1 VIRVVI
7 VEDHPLFRQG
17 LARAVHRPPE
27 FACAA
32 SVGSLEE
39 LALDRDSADVAV
51 LDLHLQPPG
60 LSGAPAV
67 RHLIERGFP
76 VLVVSADSGGD
87 AVLDALEAGASGYV
101 TKQAEPDEVLAA
113 ITKVAEGGTYIS
125 ASLAGLLLQA
135 TRDRS
140 RRIELSDRETQI
152 LRLLAAGERDQDIAR
167 ELFITVAT
175 VRTHLDRIRDKTG
188 RHRRADLTRLAL
200 QLDARPDQPAGPLVS
215 RRTQPPP
222 R

>member
-1 VIRVVI
+1 MIRVVI
-7 VEDHPLFRQG
+7 IEDHPLFRQG
-17 LARAVHRPPE
+17 LALAVHQPPE
-27 FACAA
+27 FGCAA
-32 SVGSLEE
+32 AVGAVEE
-39 LALDRDSADVAV
+39 LTLDGKSADVAV

-60 LSGAPAV
+60 MSGAPAV
-67 RHLIERGFP
+67 RHLIRRGLP

-87 AVLDALEAGASGYV
+87 AVLDALEAGAAGYV
-101 TKQAEPDEVLAA
+101 TKQAEPDEVLTA
-113 ITKVAEGGTYIS
+113 IAKVAQGGTYIS

-140 RRIELSDRETQI
+140 RRIELTDRELAI

-188 RHRRADLTRLAL
+188 RRRRPDLTRLAL
-200 QLDARPDQPAGPLVS
+200 ELDARRDQ
-215 RRTQPPP
+215 
-222 R
+222 

>member
-1 VIRVVI
+1 MIRVAI

-17 LARAVHRPPE
+17 LESAVHQPPD

-32 SVGSLEE
+32 AVGSVEDLTVD
-39 LALDRDSADVAV
+39 AKTADVVV

-67 RHLIERGFP
+67 QHLIARKLP
-76 VLVVSADSGGD
+76 VLVVSADGAGD
-87 AVLDALEAGASGYV
+87 AVLDALEAGASGYL
-101 TKQAEPDEVLAA
+101 TKQAEPEEVLGAIRTVAA
-113 ITKVAEGGTYIS
+113 GGTYIS
-125 ASLAGLLLQA
+125 ATLAALLLQA
-135 TRDRS
+135 TRDR
-140 RRIELSDRETQI
+140 RRIGLSERELEI

-188 RHRRADLTRLAL
+188 RRRRPDLTRLAIE
-200 QLDARPDQPAGPLVS
+200 LDG
-215 RRTQPPP
+215 RRDH
-222 R
+222 

>member
-1 VIRVVI
+1 MIRVAI

-17 LARAVHRPPE
+17 LARAVHQPPD

-32 SVGSLEE
+32 AVGSLED
-39 LALDRDSADVAV
+39 LTLDAETADVVV

-67 RHLIERGFP
+67 HHLIDRGLP
-76 VLVVSADSGGD
+76 VLVVSADIAGD

-101 TKQAEPDEVLAA
+101 TKQAEPEEVLAA
-113 ITKVAEGGTYIS
+113 IRKVADGGTYIS
-125 ASLAGLLLQA
+125 ASLAALLLQA
-135 TRDRS
+135 TRDRP
-140 RRIELSDRETQI
+140 RRIELSDREMQI

-188 RHRRADLTRLAL
+188 RRRPDLTRLAL
-200 QLDARPDQPAGPLVS
+200 ELDARRDQ
-215 RRTQPPP
+215 
-222 R
+222 